1 MSETDFRKTATED
14 KRDDDVPLGMST
26 SNDLL
31 RIVLVVVLA
40 LLAFPLVMMVVAAP
54 FAGGMHGGGDPGMW
68 GTGGTGLGW
77 LVVTIPALL
86 LLLVL
91 GYAGYR
97 LLGSS
102 GDDPAM
108 AELRRAYA
116 RGELTDE
123 EYETRRERLEGDQTR

>member
-1 MSETDFRKTATED
+1 
-14 KRDDDVPLGMST
+14 MST
-26 SNDLL
+26 SNDLV

-40 LLAFPLVMMVVAAP
+40 VLAFPLVVMVVATP
-54 FAGGMHGGGDPGMW
+54 FAGGMHGGGGPGMW

-77 LVVTIPALL
+77 LVATVPAVLL
-86 LLLVL
+86 LFVL

-97 LLGSS
+97 LLGGS
-102 GDDPAM
+102 GEDPAI

-123 EYETRRERLEGDQTR
+123 EYESRRERLEADRER